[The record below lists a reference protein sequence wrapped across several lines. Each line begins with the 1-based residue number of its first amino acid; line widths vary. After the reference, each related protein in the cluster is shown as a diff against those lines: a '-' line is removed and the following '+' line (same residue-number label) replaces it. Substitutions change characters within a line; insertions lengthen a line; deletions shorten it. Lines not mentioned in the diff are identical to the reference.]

1 MHVAKINPHPL
12 KGSIDLKN
20 YFLLLNMF
28 LCMTMQTE
36 VGADIHKAVEFLI
49 KGELVAVPTETVYGL
64 AANALDEKAVL
75 KIYHAKN
82 RPKFNPL
89 ILHVPYFNSIKDFVK
104 EIPDDCTK
112 LATEFSPG
120 PITYLLEKN
129 DSVPDLVTAGS
140 KRVALRVPNHPLLT
154 QLLNKL
160 DFPLAAPSANPS
172 GYVSPVTAQHVLEG
186 LNGKIPYILD
196 GGECKVGLES
206 TIVGFE
212 NGKTVIH
219 RLGGITKEAIEKVLG
234 KTVELSLSHSTPDTP
249 GQLKSHYATATP
261 LYFGNAE
268 DLISRFSDKKFVVIS
283 LNKQFSSLAP
293 AFQFRLSSSGNMDQA
308 ARRLFKS
315 LRKADAMNVDLII
328 ADRLPEQGLGAAIND
343 RLQRAQHENK
353 IS

>member
-1 MHVAKINPHPL
+1 MQTTIGTDINKAAEL
-12 KGSIDLKN
+12 LKN
-20 YFLLLNMF
+20 
-28 LCMTMQTE
+28 
-36 VGADIHKAVEFLI
+36 
-49 KGELVAVPTETVYGL
+49 GELVAVPTETVYGL
-64 AANALDEKAVL
+64 AANALNEESVL

-104 EIPDDCTK
+104 EIPDDCIK

-120 PITYLLEKN
+120 PLTYLLEKS
-129 DSVPDLVTAGS
+129 DAVPDLVTAGG

-172 GYVSPVTAQHVLEG
+172 GYVSPVTAEHVLEG
-186 LNGKIPYILD
+186 LDGKIPYILD

-219 RLGGITKEAIEKVLG
+219 RLGGVSKEAIEKVLG
-234 KTVELSLSHSTPDTP
+234 KTVELSLAHSTPDTP

-268 DLISRFSDKKFVVIS
+268 ELISKFSDKKFVVIT
-283 LNKQFSSLAP
+283 LDKQFSSIAP
-293 AFQFRLSSSGNMDQA
+293 AFQFRLSNSGDLDQA
-308 ARRLFKS
+308 ARRLFKA
-315 LRKADAMNVDLII
+315 LRKADAMNADLII
-328 ADRLPEQGLGAAIND
+328 ADKMPDKDLGAAIND